1 MNGYEITGGGFRRVV
16 KNQCEECS
24 ADSALSARGK
34 TSHAECAENAE
45 VWAMNVDAITGDVLD
60 SAIKV
65 HQKFGPGLLES
76 VYEKILSIELEK
88 RGHRVECQ
96 KALPIRYEDRLI
108 PDAFR
113 MDLLVDG
120 VVVVELKSTAQ
131 MPPVYFK
138 QLRTYLVLSG
148 LHVGLLIN
156 FGMNTLKEG
165 FKRIVNN
172 YCEECS
178 ADSALS
184 ARGKMSHTENAEN
197 AEV

>member
-1 MNGYEITGGGFRRVV
+1 
-16 KNQCEECS
+16 
-24 ADSALSARGK
+24 
-34 TSHAECAENAE
+34 
-45 VWAMNVDAITGDVLD
+45 MNVDAITGDILD

-65 HQKFGPGLLES
+65 HQKFGPGLLER

-156 FGMNTLKEG
+156 FGMNTLKDG
-165 FKRIVNN
+165 FKRVVNN
-172 YCEECS
+172 YCEEYS
-178 ADSALS
+178 ADSAFS
-184 ARGKMSHTENAEN
+184 ARGIAACKT
-197 AEV
+197 

>member
-1 MNGYEITGGGFRRVV
+1 
-16 KNQCEECS
+16 
-24 ADSALSARGK
+24 
-34 TSHAECAENAE
+34 
-45 VWAMNVDAITGDVLD
+45 MNVDAITGDVLD

-172 YCEECS
+172 YCENS

-184 ARGKMSHTENAEN
+184 ARGKLSHAENAEN
-197 AEV
+197 AEK

>member
-1 MNGYEITGGGFRRVV
+1 MEINEITG
-16 KNQCEECS
+16 
-24 ADSALSARGK
+24 D
-34 TSHAECAENAE
+34 
-45 VWAMNVDAITGDVLD
+45 ILD

-76 VYEKILSIELEK
+76 VYEKILAIEVEK

-120 VVVVELKSTAQ
+120 LVVVELKSTAQ
-131 MPPVYFK
+131 MSPVYFK

-148 LHVGLLIN
+148 LQVGLLIN

-172 YCEECS
+172 FGVENS
-178 ADSALS
+178 ACSALS
-184 ARGKMSHTENAEN
+184 ARGGMAHAEN
-197 AEV
+197 AEGAEEGQ

>member
-1 MNGYEITGGGFRRVV
+1 
-16 KNQCEECS
+16 
-24 ADSALSARGK
+24 
-34 TSHAECAENAE
+34 
-45 VWAMNVDAITGDVLD
+45 MNVDVITGDILD
-60 SAIKV
+60 SAIKM
-65 HQKFGPGLLES
+65 HQKLGPGLLES
-76 VYEKILSIELEK
+76 VYEKILAIELEK

-172 YCEECS
+172 YCEENS

-184 ARGKMSHTENAEN
+184 ARGKLSHAENAEN
-197 AEV
+197 AEINLKC